1 MKRAWPE
8 STTGRLA
15 LLFAAVAIFTFT
27 SVGSYLYYSLARELE
42 RHDDLELIGKVALV
56 RNLLEQTPSSS
67 AIERDQHFFLDAVVG
82 HDGLVLQLR
91 SADGRTILS
100 NGSPSTS
107 LPQTSI
113 VALQDDPTFSD
124 VEDWTPAQGT
134 GRVVRAMG
142 ATASGPGDSV
152 EIVLGLEST
161 ERAIVL
167 ASYSRTLVLSITAG
181 ALLAA
186 LLGYL
191 VTRVALRPIRI
202 FSDQANSI
210 SAQRLHTRLP
220 MDNVPSE
227 FRALAESFNS
237 MFDRLEDGVQRLSN
251 FAADLAHDLRTPINN
266 LMVQTQ
272 VALSKPRSPSEYQAL
287 LESDNEEYERLAH
300 MIENTLF
307 LARAE
312 NAQLAVRPKNLNVCA
327 ELGRIGQYFEGL
339 AEEARV
345 SLRVECQ
352 PLEIHADATLLQRAV
367 SNLVSNAIQHT
378 PHDGVV
384 VLSARNAVGA
394 IEIMVSNTG
403 TPIPDHLRDQIF
415 DRYYRGDEARS
426 AQTGSIGLGLSIVRA
441 IMRLHGGSA
450 RVECGQDER
459 IAFVLSFPAPS

>member
-1 MKRAWPE
+1 MKRAWPG

-56 RNLLEQTPSSS
+56 RHLLEQVSSS
-67 AIERDQHFFLDAVVG
+67 AVIERDQHLFLDAVVG
-82 HDGLVLQLR
+82 HHGLFLQLR
-91 SADGRTILS
+91 SPDGRTILS
-100 NGSPSTS
+100 NKTPSTP
-107 LPQTSI
+107 LPRTSV
-113 VALQDDPTFSD
+113 VALQDEPTYSD
-124 VEDWTPAQGT
+124 VENWMPAQGT
-134 GRVVRAMG
+134 GRSLRAMG
-142 ATASGPGDSV
+142 ATASGPADSV

-161 ERAIVL
+161 ERSIVL

-186 LLGYL
+186 LLGYF

-202 FSDQANSI
+202 FSNQANSI
-210 SAQRLHTRLP
+210 SAQRLSARLP
-220 MDNVPSE
+220 MENVPSE
-227 FRALAESFNS
+227 FRVLAESFNL
-237 MFDRLEDGVQRLSN
+237 MFDRLEDGVQRLSH

-272 VALSKPRSPSEYQAL
+272 VALSKQRSPSEYQAL
-287 LESDNEEYERLAH
+287 LESDTEEYERLAQ

-312 NAQLAVRPKNLNVCA
+312 NAQLAVRPENLNVCA
-327 ELGRIGQYFEGL
+327 ELTRIGQYFEGL

-345 SLRVECQ
+345 SLRVECHS
-352 PLEIHADATLLQRAV
+352 LNIYADATLLQRAV
-367 SNLVSNAIQHT
+367 SNLVSNAIKHT
-378 PHDGVV
+378 PDNGVV
-384 VLSARNAVGA
+384 VLSARKGVHA
-394 IEIMVSNTG
+394 IEVLVSNTG
-403 TPIPDHLRDQIF
+403 ATIPDHLREKIF

-450 RVECGQDER
+450 RVESKPDER
-459 IAFVLSFPAPS
+459 ITFVLSFPI